1 MLVGAV
7 ATAAMHLTHA
17 LNWNFAVTCL
27 LGMLLAMA
35 MQMPLAWLVAP
46 VLGSIES
53 MLPSMV
59 LAMVSPMSVCA
70 AHLMGCKMHWLSC
83 AGLGAAFGIG
93 MFVIIRM
100 QSRVYRRNVYL
111 AYQCR

>member
-1 MLVGAV
+1 MLVGA
-7 ATAAMHLTHA
+7 ATTAGMHLAHD

-27 LGMLLAMA
+27 LGMLLAMTI
-35 MQMPLAWLVAP
+35 QMPLAWLVAP

-70 AHLMGCKMHWLSC
+70 AHLTRCEMHWLSA
-83 AGLGAAFGIG
+83 AGLGATFGVG
-93 MFVIIRM
+93 MFVIIQT
-100 QSRVYRRNVYL
+100 QSRVCRRTDHL
-111 AYQCR
+111 AHLCR